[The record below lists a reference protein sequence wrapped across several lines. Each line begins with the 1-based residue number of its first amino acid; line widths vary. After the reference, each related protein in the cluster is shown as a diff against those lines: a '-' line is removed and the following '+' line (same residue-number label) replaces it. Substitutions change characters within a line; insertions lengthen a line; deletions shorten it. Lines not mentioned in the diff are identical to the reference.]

1 MDEAAFL
8 PYSRQHVTQEDIDAV
23 TAVLRSDWLTQG
35 PAVSAFEDN
44 LADYLGCREA
54 VACSSG
60 TAALHLSMLTLGLGP
75 GDVVVTTPNTFV
87 ATANCARFVGAEV
100 RFADIDPATGLIDP
114 AAVAALLEQDT
125 ERNIKAVIPVHFA
138 GQPADLPTLYELANR
153 HGAWLVDDACHAL
166 GAGYT
171 HEGQTY
177 AVGHT
182 PHSDLTVFSFHPV
195 KHIAVGEGG
204 AIVTNH
210 KDLADRLC
218 LFRSHGIRRQDFIIP
233 DQACTPEGVANPWYY
248 EMTELGYNYRLTD
261 LQAALGSSQLT
272 RLPQS
277 LARRNEI
284 AARYTALL
292 AQTFP
297 ADIVHPLAVRPDV
310 DHAYHLYVALI
321 DFDRLGLPRAT
332 VMNRLRAAGIGTQVH
347 YIPVHLQPYYRR
359 LETMDQVRLP
369 EAERYYAQAL
379 SLPMYP
385 ELSLA
390 DIERVV
396 TRLESA
402 LAAQRQPALRS

>member
-1 MDEAAFL
+1 MDDAIFL

-23 TAVLRSDWLTQG
+23 TEVLRSDWLTQG

-44 LADYLGCREA
+44 LADYLGVREA

-60 TAALHLSMLTLGLGP
+60 TAALHLAMLTLGLGP
-75 GDVVVTTPNTFV
+75 DDAVITSPNTFV

-100 RFADIDPATGLIDP
+100 QFADIDPNTGLIDP
-114 AAVAALLEQDT
+114 AAVAALLEQDR
-125 ERNIKAVIPVHFA
+125 ERRIKAIIPVHFA
-138 GQPADLPTLYELANR
+138 GQPADLPTLYDLANR

-171 HEGQTY
+171 HEGKSY
-177 AVGHT
+177 AVGNN

-204 AIVTNH
+204 AVVTNH

-218 LFRSHGIRRQDFIIP
+218 LYRSHGIRRQDFVIP

-248 EMTELGYNYRLTD
+248 EMTDLGYNYRLTD

-277 LARRNEI
+277 LARRREI
-284 AARYTALL
+284 AAAYADLFS
-292 AQTFP
+292 QKFP
-297 ADIVHPLAVRPDV
+297 ADIARPLTVRPDV
-310 DHAYHLYVALI
+310 DHAYHLYVATI
-321 DFDRLGLPRAT
+321 DFERLGTSRAT
-332 VMNRLRAAGIGTQVH
+332 VMNRLRAGGIGTQVH

-359 LETMDQVRLP
+359 LETDAAVMLP
-369 EAERYYAQAL
+369 QAENYYAGAL

-385 ELSLA
+385 ELNLA

-396 TRLESA
+396 TELETA
-402 LAAQRQPALRS
+402 LASQRQPAYRS